1 MLTFSIRRGP
11 FQRFVIW
18 SIFFVLI
25 KLFYA
30 LNSVEAFHLRRN
42 GMKSYIMTSVSSAN
56 KQIGDREIMKGER
69 ILAKTKVRKEAKI
82 VRKSVRAATRLTRIQ
97 TKADS
102 RKGGPAPDGANFA
115 KKTVWGQNLINC
127 RSFNIDGAKKFDF
140 LGSFNTMKALPV
152 FPLPE
157 ISFLGRS
164 NVGKSSLLNC
174 LTGLNKKIAV
184 EGKTPGRTQSIN
196 AFNCADKDGG
206 ICVFADLPGYGYA
219 KISKTQQDDLSS
231 LLREYLMNRG
241 SLRLAVLLVDIRRE
255 PQPLDINMLQF
266 LQDEGLPFVII
277 TTKVDKLKKDEVSK
291 SIQALR
297 KEFDLPSEQPIIPFS
312 SVTGEGVKDVWRILR
327 DVLSGESA
335 ILTATDEADD
345 SGSDED
351 EDADDGFY
359 GDNDSEDE
367 DDGELE
373 QLMRRGR

>member
-1 MLTFSIRRGP
+1 MRRGP
-11 FQRFVIW
+11 SPTFAAW
-18 SIFFVLI
+18 SIFFAFI
-25 KLFYA
+25 KLF
-30 LNSVEAFHLRRN
+30 LSFNSTAAFHFNSN
-42 GMKSYIMTSVSSAN
+42 GVRILSRTSVSSAN

-69 ILAKTKVRKEAKI
+69 ILEKTKVRKEAKV
-82 VRKSVRAATRLTRIQ
+82 VRKSERAATRLTRIQ
-97 TKADS
+97 IKADL
-102 RKGGPAPDGANFA
+102 RKGGPAPEGGNFA

-196 AFNCADKDGG
+196 AFNCGDKDGG

-255 PQPLDINMLQF
+255 PQALDVNMLQF

-291 SIQALR
+291 SIQVLR
-297 KEFDLPSEQPIIPFS
+297 KEFDLPAEQPIIPFS

-335 ILTATDEADD
+335 ILAAIDEADD
-345 SGSDED
+345 EN
-351 EDADDGFY
+351 DDGSY
-359 GDNDSEDE
+359 SDYDDEDE

-373 QLMRRGR
+373 QLMRSGR

>member
-1 MLTFSIRRGP
+1 MRKSISSCA
-11 FQRFVIW
+11 FICT
-18 SIFFVLI
+18 
-25 KLFYA
+25 LFLLLNGL
-30 LNSVEAFHLRRN
+30 LNSNNGATAFHIANNN
-42 GMKSYIMTSVSSAN
+42 GRAHFRTSVASAN
-56 KQIGDREIMKGER
+56 KQLGDKEIMKGER
-69 ILAKTKVRKEAKI
+69 ILAKTKVRKDAKI
-82 VRKSVRAATRLTRIQ
+82 VRKSVAAATRLTRIQ
-97 TKADS
+97 TKADL
-102 RKGGPAPDGANFA
+102 RKGGAAPDGGNFA

-140 LGSFNTMKALPV
+140 LGSFNSMKALPV

-196 AFNCADKDGG
+196 AFNCGDKDGG

-231 LLREYLMNRG
+231 LLREYLQNRG

-255 PQPLDINMLQF
+255 PQALDVNMLQF
-266 LQDEGLPFVII
+266 LQEEGLPFVII
-277 TTKVDKLKKDEVSK
+277 TTKVDKLKKDEVAK

-297 KEFDLPSEQPIIPFS
+297 KEFDLSMEQPIIPFS

-327 DVLSGESA
+327 DVLSGESS
-335 ILTATDEADD
+335 ILTDTDEADEGD
-345 SGSDED
+345 DDED
-351 EDADDGFY
+351 EGEGDDGFF
-359 GDNDSEDE
+359 GDDE
-367 DDGELE
+367 DDDDELD
-373 QLMRRGR
+373 QLMRNGR